1 MMARAAVMLFEFFD
15 GRILWCLRLDVD
27 TWFKPRVSPARL
39 FGESRVPC
47 CLETTDEAAGGGV
60 SVKRA
65 QMKLLNTY
73 RKCKSENLHKSK
85 NLN

>member
-47 CLETTDEAAGGGV
+47 
-60 SVKRA
+60 
-65 QMKLLNTY
+65 LLFRNY
-73 RKCKSENLHKSK
+73 
-85 NLN
+85 